1 MKTCL
6 SATDVTPFDLPYP
19 VRGSN
24 NVIMNLLD
32 TVGKTVEIVIP
43 IKNEPLK
50 RSFVNFYHFISK
62 TFFGVLGLRYCM

>member
-6 SATDVTPFDLPYP
+6 SPTDVTPFDLPYP
-19 VRGSN
+19 VVPIT
-24 NVIMNLLD
+24 VIMNLLD

-62 TFFGVLGLRYCM
+62 TFFGVLGLRYCT

>member
-6 SATDVTPFDLPYP
+6 SPTDVTPFDLPYP
-19 VRGSN
+19 VVPIRDNESPWHSW
-24 NVIMNLLD
+24 
-32 TVGKTVEIVIP
+32 KTVEIVIP